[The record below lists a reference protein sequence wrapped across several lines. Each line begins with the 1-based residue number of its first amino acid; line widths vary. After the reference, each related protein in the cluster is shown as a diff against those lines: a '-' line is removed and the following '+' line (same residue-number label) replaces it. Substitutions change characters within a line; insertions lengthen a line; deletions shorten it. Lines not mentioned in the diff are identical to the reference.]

1 MRSRQPDDRTSRA
14 RIRDAALTQFG
25 DRGPDAVTVR
35 DVAAAAGVSPALVV
49 RHYQSK
55 DGLRTAVDEHVAN
68 AFEGILDQVVSADS
82 ASASLAEAVIRYLPP
97 ESPIPAYLGRMLVTG
112 GPVGS
117 PLFGRLF
124 ELSRS
129 ALDRM
134 ADVGTAEIGEDP
146 QIRAAYLLVTDLAV
160 LLLRTRLQEVI
171 GVDPL
176 SASGMERWGNEVLK
190 IHRHGLGGRS

>member
-1 MRSRQPDDRTSRA
+1 MRSQPPDDRTSRA
-14 RIRDAALTQFG
+14 RIRDAALRLFG

-35 DVAAAAGVSPALVV
+35 DVAAAAGVSPALIV
-49 RHYQSK
+49 RHYESK
-55 DGLRTAVDEHVAN
+55 DGLRAAVDEHVAHV
-68 AFEGILDQVVSADS
+68 FEGILDQVVSAET
-82 ASASLAEAVIRYLPP
+82 ASASLAEAVITYLPP
-97 ESPIPAYLGRMLVTG
+97 ESSIPAYLGRMLVTG

-117 PLFGRLF
+117 PLFARLF
-124 ELSRS
+124 ALSRS

-134 ADVGTAEIGEDP
+134 AEAGTADLGDDP
-146 QIRAAYLLVTDLAV
+146 QVRTAYLLVSDLAV
-160 LLLRTRLQEVI
+160 LLLRPRLQEVI